1 VRLPIGFG
9 RITPA
14 IDTFQ
19 GGESL
24 IFLQIGQF
32 KEVDESC
39 VYLERTKSVLDA
51 KNLPLCFFVRLEL
64 HFERNTSCK
73 SYFSKWRKDHFAPNR
88 PIPLRR
94 CNTWTSQK
102 ETFCDASICS

>member
-32 KEVDESC
+32 KEVYESC
-39 VYLERTKSVLDA
+39 VYLE
-51 KNLPLCFFVRLEL
+51 E
-64 HFERNTSCK
+64 
-73 SYFSKWRKDHFAPNR
+73 
-88 PIPLRR
+88 
-94 CNTWTSQK
+94 
-102 ETFCDASICS
+102 

>member
-1 VRLPIGFG
+1 VRLPKGFG
-9 RITPA
+9 RIIPA

-19 GGESL
+19 GGEIL

-39 VYLERTKSVLDA
+39 VCLERTKSVLDA
-51 KNLPLCFFVRLEL
+51 KNLPLCFLVRREL

-73 SYFSKWRKDHFAPNR
+73 SKFSKWRKDHFTPNR

-102 ETFCDASICS
+102 VTFWDGSICI

>member
-1 VRLPIGFG
+1 VRLPKIFG
-9 RITPA
+9 RKTPA

-19 GGESL
+19 GGEIL
-24 IFLQIGQF
+24 IFLQIGQL

-51 KNLPLCFFVRLEL
+51 KNLPLCFLVRLEL
-64 HFERNTSCK
+64 HFERNTSYK
-73 SYFSKWRKDHFAPNR
+73 AQFSKWRKDHFAPNR

-102 ETFCDASICS
+102 ETVCEGSICI